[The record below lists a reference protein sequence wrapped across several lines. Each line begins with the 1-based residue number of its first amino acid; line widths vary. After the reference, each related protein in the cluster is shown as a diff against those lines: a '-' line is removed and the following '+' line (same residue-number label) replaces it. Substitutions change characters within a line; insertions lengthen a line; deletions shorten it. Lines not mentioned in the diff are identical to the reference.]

1 MFETAAVVYHLV
13 NTTPTTMTP
22 QQHITN
28 MHVVTYSS
36 SPPFSSSHHSTS
48 STSSSYS
55 TNTTTSCDISGG
67 TTISAATVGIVS
79 LLPHTNRKHIRSFFS
94 YCLLLSLI
102 IAFSCC
108 PIYSSARPEYCRSAR
123 LPRSTFAAQPDPHSV
138 YHRIDKIRDPAF
150 VAAGLTK
157 FATVFGVRIVA
168 SDYVADNKLLH
179 TTRIMAKMLDN
190 DEDGRP
196 QNPTL
201 VNTLYRRSATL
212 GFVERDDQ
220 MTSVFEALPKEYACF
235 LFLVL
240 ELESNIRIDGQ
251 PEPDCPH
258 FSDSGGSQRGEVR
271 GGVDRTIGLVGD
283 FLIQSGYPTIYP
295 TDSALG
301 VLVESAFGRSKRS
314 GWFVANQP
322 PRSSSRSVS
331 RRCDIDCQRVSFQ
344 SWALSSA
351 LGVDACS
358 CRKFGAWKLCTPDE
372 MRRADPEL
380 FSAILEEMKVP
391 TGRYN
396 SRAIIY

>member
-1 MFETAAVVYHLV
+1 MDLLYSS
-13 NTTPTTMTP
+13 PTTT
-22 QQHITN
+22 
-28 MHVVTYSS
+28 SW
-36 SPPFSSSHHSTS
+36 SPPSISMRYNTLLAACRRTHTTTTS
-48 STSSSYS
+48 SAPVVVIPFSPECLKIKHNKSSYLTSSSS
-55 TNTTTSCDISGG
+55 
-67 TTISAATVGIVS
+67 S
-79 LLPHTNRKHIRSFFS
+79 LFP
-94 YCLLLSLI
+94 LLLLLFVI
-102 IAFSCC
+102 TIFSM
-108 PIYSSARPEYCRSAR
+108 PISSSARPDYCRSAR
-123 LPRSTFAAQPDPHSV
+123 LPISTFSAQPDPQSV
-138 YHRIDKIRDPAF
+138 YHRIDKIRDPSF
-150 VAAGLTK
+150 IAAGLTK
-157 FATVFGVRIVA
+157 FSTVFGVRIVA
-168 SDYVADNKLLH
+168 SDSVADNKLLH

-212 GFVERDDQ
+212 GFVRQDSE
-220 MTSVFEALPKEYACF
+220 MTSVFDALPKEYACF

-240 ELESNIRIDGQ
+240 ELENNIRIDGQ

-258 FSDSGGSQRGEVR
+258 FGIGSSGGSGGSIARRGQVAGGGNVR
-271 GGVDRTIGLVGD
+271 VDRTIGLVGD

-301 VLVESAFGRSKRS
+301 VLVESAFSRSKRD
-314 GWFVANQP
+314 GWFIANQP
-322 PRSSSRSVS
+322 RSSRSGN

-372 MRRADPEL
+372 MRLADPKL